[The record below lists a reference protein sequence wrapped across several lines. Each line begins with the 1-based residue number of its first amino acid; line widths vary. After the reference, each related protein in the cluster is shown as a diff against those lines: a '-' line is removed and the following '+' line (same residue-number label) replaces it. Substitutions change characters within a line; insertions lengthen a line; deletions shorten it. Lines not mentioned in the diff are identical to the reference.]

1 MGLDVALRL
10 KNLNTGEIRELDSYR
25 GSNFTFVKQ
34 YMDSIDA
41 YGQDIE
47 VTPELREQFINQGLE
62 TLRKYGFET
71 GDLGEDYGLMGFI
84 KQLHLYEYYAR
95 FGYTLMV
102 EADW

>member
-1 MGLDVALRL
+1 MGLDVALKL

-25 GSNFTFVKQ
+25 GSDFQFVKN
-34 YMDSIDA
+34 YVDNIDA

-47 VTPELREQFINQGLE
+47 ITPDLRANFITEGFAILRE
-62 TLRKYGFET
+62 YGFESRN
-71 GDLGEDYGLMGFI
+71 LGEDFGLMGFI